1 MSINEDIIN
10 NLSCLISRKRTELQ
24 SEIEYPVADADTSD
38 DLIKKL
44 KRAVEEM
51 TRIRGE
57 LEDVFYGGRVDK

>member
-1 MSINEDIIN
+1 MTINEDIIN
-10 NLSCLISRKRTELQ
+10 NLSYSIGRKRTELQ
-24 SEIEYPVADADTSD
+24 SEMEYPSADADASD
-38 DLIKKL
+38 DRIKKL

>member
-1 MSINEDIIN
+1 MSISEDIIN
-10 NLSCLISRKRTELQ
+10 NLSYSISRKRTELQ
-24 SEIEYPVADADTSD
+24 SEMEYPVADADASD
-38 DLIKKL
+38 DRIQKL